1 MCLLLLFSLRLYG
14 FTYFYKAVTMA
25 DFKNSV
31 HSGKICTV
39 LFWIFDLQAL
49 SETRSA
55 QTVGKVPVFILQRT
69 VRFFTNALKCFLK
82 SATVTAFLKKSEA
95 IQPSGRRSFR
105 IYVIIR
111 VMPGFFPTLKQLF
124 A

>member
-1 MCLLLLFSLRLYG
+1 MASDFLK
-14 FTYFYKAVTMA
+14 KAVTVA

-31 HSGKICTV
+31 HSRKISTV

-69 VRFFTNALKCFLK
+69 VRFFTNALKCFVK
-82 SATVTAFLKKSEA
+82 SATVTAFLKNS
-95 IQPSGRRSFR
+95 
-105 IYVIIR
+105 
-111 VMPGFFPTLKQLF
+111 
-124 A
+124 

>member
-1 MCLLLLFSLRLYG
+1 LAKFLRKKAFAVTVRLRLYG
-14 FTYFYKAVTMA
+14 FTYFYVAVTVA

-31 HSGKICTV
+31 HSRKICTV

-69 VRFFTNALKCFLK
+69 GRFFTNALKCFVK
-82 SATVTAFLKKSEA
+82 SATVTAFPKNPKAELLPFAKK
-95 IQPSGRRSFR
+95 I
-105 IYVIIR
+105 
-111 VMPGFFPTLKQLF
+111 
-124 A
+124 